1 MTFQEVHTT
10 MRESEENI
18 YFDTGSMNPMYS
30 YSDDAGKDH
39 EVWYLDAITAH
50 NQMSAMSEL
59 GLGNV
64 SLWRLGS
71 EDPSL
76 WDALHDE
83 KNIDILKKM
92 SYGYDIDYEGSGEF
106 YKLQSDPKIGTR
118 TLVSS

>member
-10 MRESEENI
+10 MRESEESI

-30 YSDDAGKDH
+30 YSDDKGKDH

-76 WDALHDE
+76 WDAFHDE
-83 KNIDILKKM
+83 KNTDILKKM

-118 TLVSS
+118 TLMRS